1 MDANASTDDPAGL
14 AQTRVLVA
22 RAQAG
27 DAAATD
33 ELVAHIRAPL
43 QRFLH
48 ARLPPSARGL
58 QETDDLVQEV
68 LARAVAGLARFEDRG
83 LGSFWSFL
91 RTIGLNQV
99 RMSIRAAQTAK
110 RRAPATLGES
120 AEHPADPG
128 PGPLARAEGREQ
140 FEAFERAL
148 AGIPSDTRHAVLLRL
163 ELGLD
168 FTAIAAE
175 CGYPSADAARMAV
188 ARAIARVAEEMSRDG
203 LSA

>member
-1 MDANASTDDPAGL
+1 MDARGSTEDPAEL
-14 AQTRVLVA
+14 AQTRALVA

-27 DAAATD
+27 DEGATD
-33 ELVAHIRAPL
+33 QLVAHVRAPL

-48 ARLPPSARGL
+48 ARLPAAARGL

-83 LGSFWSFL
+83 IGSFWAFL

-99 RMSIRAAQTAK
+99 RMSIRAAQSAK
-110 RRAPATLGES
+110 RRAPTALGES
-120 AEHPADPG
+120 AEHPADPA
-128 PGPLARAEGREQ
+128 PGPLAHAEGREQ

-148 AGIPSDTRHAVLLRL
+148 AGIHEDTRHAVLLRL

-175 CGYPSADAARMAV
+175 CDYPSADAARMAV
-188 ARAIARVAEEMSRDG
+188 ARAIARIAEEMSRDG